1 MSETL
6 KTLTPEDVAKV
17 LHCSVKTVMTYLRSG
32 KIPAKQI
39 TRRWYVLEEDLRAFL
54 SSYTNFDK
62 SSPKAQIAELSTVQT
77 GSNRV
82 SALGVCADIPGLSTE
97 KSLQDKREEVELEKE
112 KIRRTTGVMSI
123 IIKAHYDGTTIVPD
137 EPVDLPVNEP
147 LEFEL
152 KQTSAELD
160 WDPEKAKADIHRIA
174 SRAKPVGLPLEALNR
189 ENLYEDRGA

>member
-54 SSYTNFDK
+54 SSYTKYDK
-62 SSPKAQIAELSTVQT
+62 SSTKAQIPELSPVQT

-97 KSLQDKREEVELEKE
+97 KYLQDKREEVELEEE
-112 KIRRTTGVMSI
+112 KLSRTTGSVSV
-123 IIKAHYDGTTIVPD
+123 IIKAHYDGKTIVPD

-152 KQTSAELD
+152 KQSSAELA
-160 WDPEKAKADIHRIA
+160 WDPEKAKAAIRRIT
-174 SRAKPVGLPLEALNR
+174 SRAKPVGLPLEALRR
-189 ENLYEDRGA
+189 ENIYEDRGV